1 MTTTDSP
8 QPAPENEETEALPP
22 PEARP
27 AVEWAEK
34 AEKAQEARALGLK
47 LRKGKPVTFRSRR
60 HLSP

>member
-8 QPAPENEETEALPP
+8 QPPPESEEANPLPP
-22 PEARP
+22 PDKRP
-27 AVEWAEK
+27 TAEWVEK

-60 HLSP
+60 HLSR